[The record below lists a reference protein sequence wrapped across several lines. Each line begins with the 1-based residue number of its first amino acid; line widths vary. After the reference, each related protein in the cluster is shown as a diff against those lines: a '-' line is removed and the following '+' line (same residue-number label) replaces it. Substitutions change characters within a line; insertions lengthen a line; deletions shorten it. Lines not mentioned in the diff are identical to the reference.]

1 MTNNMY
7 GFYYVYTIPPHVYQI
22 MYHITSCID
31 IYVLLNIK
39 YMLFDSIQLGLLINH
54 TKVRNTEFYK
64 EQI

>member
-1 MTNNMY
+1 MAFTMSTLFHLMY
-7 GFYYVYTIPPHVYQI
+7 RHI

-31 IYVLLNIK
+31 IYVLLNIQ